1 MRLRKKRIK
10 SMEVNREMYCENR
23 IDRSMRLRVKL
34 SDQVR
39 QAVTAVPKVIR
50 SCHVSSVNNDIHCDK
65 LKNLKRWL
73 KHKKSLWCE
82 RKYKSLQKKLRKFD
96 DCETVSPTFLAYLSK
111 ANALTFFLARA
122 IIDRDYQM
130 IEYLFPLCKKV
141 EPLDRAG
148 NTAIHLAWY
157 LENDKALDMFFNQ
170 IAYSNDKNTE
180 GLSHLHI
187 ACLSGNMIGF
197 DKLLSQPRVD
207 LNERY
212 SYRYHKYGDADFPS
226 TPLHM
231 AVESQSLGIIKKLV
245 SRGADKTARDER
257 GRTPLLRLMMISV
270 KETGRLRSVC
280 SKMVPHLREPYPRKS
295 NIMLLLHPYFGTI
308 IQVPQQPQQPQQPE
322 IRNLRLP
329 LQRMIP
335 NRFFANIGQDL
346 FNRHR
351 NYHRRRNHRRVLE
364 EESHPRIEDNVAIRS
379 PWESTHCWVR
389 YDCRKFHVNNYLQSF
404 PNLDFILHWLI
415 LAGVSDCD
423 IPDFELCLQD
433 EIGAE
438 IVDILIQNGAPVNHL
453 DQDGN
458 SPLQLAVSYMNIDV
472 VRVLLKYG
480 ARVDDI
486 EFAGGYFDKSDLL
499 LRCYEVVDNIVQI
512 VDALERHGFDMTPEQ
527 NITIMTFL
535 LDTDA
540 FFKKSNMQTVLC
552 FGSSDQ
558 IRSYYSSQIGIS
570 TQVQREKC
578 ILSFYHGPHYL
589 VPNEREILDV
599 IIETRK
605 CRAEMSASGLYF
617 KWDDETIMLQALIT
631 LQTHLRVS
639 VKHFDVCN
647 TDWICE
653 QAEAAKAYPV
663 NGTTTLY
670 DLATMNPTKL
680 FNHMPPNKDIRKFLA
695 DRYLRQTASII
706 LRRLNGQMA
715 RIKISEFVRKRVMD
729 SFATA
734 VVFTLP
740 HLCSEHLIRVCDV
753 ESLIPL
759 YIASLPQDI
768 PYKDLKRERLMR
780 LLTIPEY

>member
-1 MRLRKKRIK
+1 
-10 SMEVNREMYCENR
+10 MEVNREMYCENR
-23 IDRSMRLRVKL
+23 IDRSMRLRLKL

-50 SCHVSSVNNDIHCDK
+50 SCHVSSENNDIHCDK
-65 LKNLKRWL
+65 LKCFKRWL
-73 KHKKSLWCE
+73 KQKKSLWCE
-82 RKYKSLQKKLRKFD
+82 RKYKSLQKKLRKLD
-96 DCETVSPTFLAYLSK
+96 DGETVSPTFLAYLSK

-130 IEYLFPLCKKV
+130 IEYLFPLWKKV

-187 ACLSGNMIGF
+187 ACLRGNMTGLN
-197 DKLLSQPRVD
+197 KLLSQPRVD

-212 SYRYHKYGDADFPS
+212 SYRFHKYGDADFPS

-245 SRGADKTARDER
+245 ARGADKTARDER

-270 KETGRLRSVC
+270 KETDRLRSVC
-280 SKMVPHLREPYPRKS
+280 SKMVPHLRQPYPQKS
-295 NIMLLLHPYFGTI
+295 DIMLLLQPYFSSS
-308 IQVPQQPQQPQQPE
+308 IQVPQQPE
-322 IRNLRLP
+322 IQNLPLP
-329 LQRMIP
+329 LQHMFP
-335 NRFFANIGQDL
+335 NGFFANIGQDF
-346 FNRHR
+346 FNRRVRHL
-351 NYHRRRNHRRVLE
+351 NRRRALE
-364 EESHPRIEDNVAIRS
+364 EEPRPQIEDNVAIRS
-379 PWESTHCWVR
+379 PWESIHCWVR

-404 PNLDFILHWLI
+404 PNLDFILHWVI

-486 EFAGGYFDKSDLL
+486 EFAGGYFDNSDRL

-512 VDALERHGFDMTPEQ
+512 VDALEKHGFEMTPEQ
-527 NITIMTFL
+527 NITVITFL

-540 FFKKSNMQTVLC
+540 FFNKSNMQTILC

-558 IRSYYSSQIGIS
+558 IRSYYSSQIDIS

-578 ILSFYHGPHYL
+578 MLSFYHGPHYL

-599 IIETRK
+599 IRETRK

-617 KWDDETIMLQALIT
+617 KWDDETIMLQALVM
-631 LQTHLRVS
+631 LQAHLRVS

-647 TDWICE
+647 TDRICR
-653 QAEAAKAYPV
+653 QAEVAKAYPV

-680 FNHMPPNKDIRKFLA
+680 FNHMPPNTDIRKFLA
-695 DRYLRQTASII
+695 DSYLRQTALII

-715 RIKISEFVRKRVMD
+715 RIRISEFVRKRVMD
-729 SFATA
+729 PFATA
-734 VVFTLP
+734 VVSTLP
-740 HLCSEHLIRVCDV
+740 YLCSEHLVRVCDV
-753 ESLIPL
+753 DSLIPL

-768 PYKDLKRERLMR
+768 PYKDLKRERLIR
-780 LLTIPEY
+780 LLTIPEFW